1 MESETTIRL
10 ADRARGI
17 STSPTMA
24 IDARAKQMTREGI
37 HVISFGVG
45 EPDFDTPVTI
55 KEAAIA
61 ALNKGFTKYTSV
73 AGIEDLKQAIVDKLK
88 TDNDLEYSTGQIVVS
103 NGAKHSLYNLFQVM
117 VNPGEEV
124 IVPAPYWVSYVEM
137 IKLAGGVPCV
147 IRTREENDFKLT
159 PADLEKNINPRT
171 KLLILN
177 SPSNP
182 TGSVYTRRE
191 LEALGEVLVRYR
203 LPVISDEIYEKLL
216 YDGQKHV
223 SLATLS
229 PELKELVILVN
240 GVSKSYAM
248 TGWRIGYLAAPL
260 PIAQAVADLQS
271 HSASN
276 PNSFA
281 QWGALEALR
290 GSQESAKEMV
300 AHFATRR
307 EYILERLQGLEGIT
321 CRRPGGAFYVFP
333 NVSIA
338 FGKRY
343 RDELIQDAAD
353 LAKVL
358 LTYGRIAVVPG
369 VAFGVE
375 GYLRLSYA
383 TNRKNIEEGINRF
396 AVVWNELKA

>member
-1 MESETTIRL
+1 MRL

-147 IRTREENDFKLT
+147 IRTWEENDFKLT

-248 TGWRIGYLAAPL
+248 TGWRIGYLAAPV

-290 GSQESAKEMV
+290 GSQEPAKEMV

>member
-117 VNPGEEV
+117 VNPGDEV

-216 YDGQKHV
+216 YDGQEHV